1 MKQYNRPFT
10 TLTLIELLTLEK
22 VLRWVICGE
31 EPNET
36 GFFSTWEKS
45 ADGLVGALSP
55 ILHLEDSSATNY
67 RVDMVR

>member
-36 GFFSTWEKS
+36 GFFPHGKNQQM
-45 ADGLVGALSP
+45 A
-55 ILHLEDSSATNY
+55 
-67 RVDMVR
+67 